1 MHSAVAY
8 SVKITVMVLE
18 HKRDDMVF
26 LRVVLGAQ
34 LWLRCT
40 AGQSADIA

>member
-8 SVKITVMVLE
+8 SLKITVMVFE
-18 HKRDDMVF
+18 HKRGDTVF

-34 LWLRCT
+34 LWLRCA